1 MLTFF
6 GFFICRIESI
16 GSLEIQGRSS
26 TLQGKQITLVDN
38 DGVKLKFLLWGEQ
51 VILANL
57 CRLALAQDFVGIA
70 LSQNMFIT
78 DFFFSVGSMLAL
90 DRPYIASSIESSI
103 ETSDEFCLEYG
114 SATQLYLVPFV
125 QHEEQVSHRQ

>member
-1 MLTFF
+1 MEVSYLFRNCLLSLV
-6 GFFICRIESI
+6 FFICRIESI

-78 DFFFSVGSMLAL
+78 DFFFQCWKHACIG
-90 DRPYIASSIESSI
+90 
-103 ETSDEFCLEYG
+103 
-114 SATQLYLVPFV
+114 
-125 QHEEQVSHRQ
+125 